1 MEIIITIMFVLMMYR
16 LNVNLDKDI
25 VKQYD
30 YMRNQ
35 MVNERDLK

>member
-16 LNVNLDKDI
+16 LSVNLDKDI